1 MGNGHTERH
10 TDGQGVTQTD
20 RQTDRHGGGWLPRGR
35 PAPGRRE
42 GAGAGVGVRAGGP
55 HLALPHGAQQEAPLA
70 VGQRRLPHGGAAV
83 GS

>member
-10 TDGQGVTQTD
+10 TDGQGVTHTH
-20 RQTDRHGGGWLPRGR
+20 TDRHGGGRLPRGR

-42 GAGAGVGVRAGGP
+42 GAGAGVGMRAGGP